1 MNVTPYFSNARVCF
15 SNVLIAFIVKSLS
28 SLALFSVGISRL
40 FIIFVTYF
48 LNISTE

>member
-1 MNVTPYFSNARVCF
+1 MTPYFSNARVCF
-15 SNVLIAFIVKSLS
+15 PNVLMAFIIKSLS
-28 SLALFSVGISRL
+28 SLALFSLRISRL